1 MKSLFKV
8 LTITSLLGFSS
19 LSIAQFKCNSANLLI
34 ARTAEEENARNQWE
48 KEHCEWQDICRNIS
62 YAEKEFK
69 VCSPTLV
76 KKTNID
82 KNDSMHFSD

>member
-1 MKSLFKV
+1 MKSLCKV

-19 LSIAQFKCNSANLLI
+19 LSIAQFKCTSLNHLI

-62 YAEKEFK
+62 YAGKEFE

-76 KKTNID
+76 TKTSID
-82 KNDSMHFSD
+82 TNDSMHFSD